1 MEVPVE
7 QVAAADTVEQVAVAV
22 EATIPTLL
30 LQQEPMNCAEPAQE
44 QVLAPPLEMKEHL
57 C

>member
-1 MEVPVE
+1 VEVPVE